1 MAYSA
6 MEPTDGGP
14 YLLQSICFPLCL
26 ILSSS
31 DYRSQTVDSVTEENV
46 RAFLCLA
53 CHLHQRR
60 SIVYPYIG
68 GSTREISSFLFPFY
82 CTCARFSKLYPGS
95 NITLSHVFYI
105 KAPII
110 LDWHRP
116 DYQYLG
122 RQALWDVDQSR
133 QRDAGCVQ
141 VYANIEVSRTKVR
154 VDLYRAS
161 QHPAYVIGRISG
173 LKVVRRGSHPVRSL
187 SVLLQQNMGLTCVF
201 TVVS

>member
-1 MAYSA
+1 MEDPTFFNQSA
-6 MEPTDGGP
+6 FLYALYYQVQITVHRQWIPSPKKTSA
-14 YLLQSICFPLCL
+14 LSFASLAICTNAARSSIHILEVQHERYPHSSYHFIVRARDFLNFIPVL
-26 ILSSS
+26 IL
-31 DYRSQTVDSVTEENV
+31 
-46 RAFLCLA
+46 LC
-53 CHLHQRR
+53 RM
-60 SIVYPYIG
+60 
-68 GSTREISSFLFPFY
+68 F
-82 CTCARFSKLYPGS
+82 
-95 NITLSHVFYI
+95 FYI

-161 QHPAYVIGRISG
+161 QHPAYVIGRIFG

-187 SVLLQQNMGLTCVF
+187 SVLLQQNTGLTCVF